1 MSEQRDLEK
10 LLKVKYANMT
20 GLDKETQMLF
30 KQLEW
35 GINLGSNTMYL
46 TYEIDTDQLYSVMT
60 RFDNFIQYN
69 DGKNDVN
76 LVISS
81 YGGDV
86 YAMLGTIDY
95 FNSLPVKVNTHC
107 VGACMSAAAV
117 ILACGTGKRTMTE
130 NSTVMVHEGS
140 AFEVGKTS
148 DVIKGADH
156 MKKLQ
161 TNINRILGNVTKKT
175 QEFWEDVSKQDT
187 YLTSE
192 ECLEYGIVD
201 KIT

>member
-1 MSEQRDLEK
+1 MTEQRDLER
-10 LLKVKYANMT
+10 LLKVHYADMP
-20 GLDKETQMLF
+20 GLDRETQMLF

-60 RFDNFIQYN
+60 RFDNFIQYTK
-69 DGKNDVN
+69 GKRDVN
-76 LVISS
+76 LIISS

-95 FNSLPVKVNTHC
+95 FNSLPVKVNTRC
-107 VGACMSAAAV
+107 IGACMSAAAV
-117 ILACGTGKRTMTE
+117 ILACGTGERTMTQ

-161 TNINRILGNVTKKT
+161 ININRILGDVTKKT
-175 QEFWEDVSKQDT
+175 QKFWEEVSKQDT

>member
-1 MSEQRDLEK
+1 
-10 LLKVKYANMT
+10 
-20 GLDKETQMLF
+20 
-30 KQLEW
+30 
-35 GINLGSNTMYL
+35 MYL

-60 RFDNFIQYN
+60 RFDNFIQYTK
-69 DGKNDVN
+69 GKKDVN

-107 VGACMSAAAV
+107 IGACMSAAAV
-117 ILACGTGKRTMTE
+117 ILACGTGKRTMSE

-156 MKKLQ
+156 MKRLQ
-161 TNINRILGNVTKKT
+161 ININRILGDVTKKT
-175 QEFWEDVSKQDT
+175 QKFWEDISHQDT

-192 ECLEYGIVD
+192 ECLDYGIVD
-201 KIT
+201 EIT

>member
-1 MSEQRDLEK
+1 MVDR
-10 LLKVKYANMT
+10 LLKVDYANMN
-20 GLDKETQMLF
+20 GLDDKTQILF

-35 GINLGSNTMYL
+35 GINLNSNTMYL
-46 TYEIDTDQLYSVMT
+46 TYEIDTDQLYAVTT

-69 DGKNDVN
+69 KDKDIN

-107 VGACMSAAAV
+107 LGACMSAAAV
-117 ILACGTGKRTMTE
+117 ILACGTGKRTMSE

-140 AFEVGKTS
+140 AFEAGKTS
-148 DVIKGADH
+148 DVLKGADH
-156 MKKLQ
+156 LKKLQ
-161 TNINRILGNVTKKT
+161 SNINRILGEVTKKD
-175 QEFWEDVSKQDT
+175 QEFWEEVSKQDT
-187 YLTSE
+187 YLTAE

-201 KIT
+201 EIT

>member
-1 MSEQRDLEK
+1 MGDQRDLER
-10 LLKVKYANMT
+10 LLKVKYANMN
-20 GLDKETQMLF
+20 GLDKETQILF

-35 GINLGSNTMYL
+35 GINLDTNTMYL

-60 RFDNFIQYN
+60 RFDNFIQYS
-69 DGKNDVN
+69 DGKKDVN
-76 LVISS
+76 LIISS

-95 FNSLPVKVNTHC
+95 FKSLPVKVNTHC
-107 VGACMSAAAV
+107 IGACMSAAAV

-156 MKKLQ
+156 MKRLQ
-161 TNINRILGNVTKKT
+161 ININRILGDVTKKT
-175 QEFWEDVSKQDT
+175 QKFWEEVSKQDT

-192 ECLEYGIVD
+192 ECLDYGIVD
-201 KIT
+201 EIV

>member
-1 MSEQRDLEK
+1 MVDR
-10 LLKVKYANMT
+10 LLKVDYANMN
-20 GLDKETQMLF
+20 GLDDKTQILF

-35 GINLGSNTMYL
+35 GINLNSNTMYL
-46 TYEIDTDQLYSVMT
+46 TYEIDTDQLYAVIT

-69 DGKNDVN
+69 KDKDIN

-95 FNSLPVKVNTHC
+95 INTLSVKVNTHC
-107 VGACMSAAAV
+107 LGACMSAAAV
-117 ILACGTGKRTMTE
+117 ILACGTGTRTMTK

-140 AFEVGKTS
+140 AFEAGKTS
-148 DVIKGADH
+148 DVLKGADH
-156 MKKLQ
+156 LKKLQ
-161 TNINRILGNVTKKT
+161 SNINRILGEVTKKD
-175 QEFWEDVSKQDT
+175 QKFWEEVSKQDT
-187 YLTSE
+187 YLTAE

-201 KIT
+201 EIT

>member
-1 MSEQRDLEK
+1 MTDR
-10 LLKVKYANMT
+10 LLKVDYANMN
-20 GLDKETQMLF
+20 GLDDKTQILF

-35 GINLGSNTMYL
+35 GINLTSNTMYL
-46 TYEIDTDQLYSVMT
+46 TYEIDTDQLYAVTT

-69 DGKNDVN
+69 KDKDIN

-107 VGACMSAAAV
+107 LGACMSAAAV
-117 ILACGTGKRTMTE
+117 ILACGTGNRTMSK

-140 AFEVGKTS
+140 AFEAGKTS
-148 DVIKGADH
+148 DVLKGADH
-156 MKKLQ
+156 LKKLQ
-161 TNINRILGNVTKKT
+161 TNINRILGEVTSKD
-175 QEFWEDVSKQDT
+175 QEFWEEVSKQDT
-187 YLTSE
+187 YLTAD

-201 KIT
+201 EIK

>member
-1 MSEQRDLEK
+1 MGDQRDLER
-10 LLKVKYANMT
+10 LLKVKYANMN
-20 GLDKETQMLF
+20 GLDKETQILF

-35 GINLGSNTMYL
+35 GINLDTNTMYL

-60 RFDNFIQYN
+60 RFDNFIQYSG
-69 DGKNDVN
+69 GKKDVN
-76 LVISS
+76 LIISS

-95 FNSLPVKVNTHC
+95 FKSLPVKVNTHC
-107 VGACMSAAAV
+107 IGACMSAAAV

-161 TNINRILGNVTKKT
+161 ININRILGDVTKKT
-175 QEFWEDVSKQDT
+175 QKFWEDISHQDT

-192 ECLEYGIVD
+192 ECLDYGIID
-201 KIT
+201 EIT

>member
-1 MSEQRDLEK
+1 MNEQRDLEK
-10 LLKVKYANMT
+10 LLKVHYADMP
-20 GLDKETQMLF
+20 GLDRETQMLF

-35 GINLGSNTMYL
+35 GINLGTNTMYL

-60 RFDNFIQYN
+60 RFDNFIQYTK
-69 DGKNDVN
+69 GTKDVT

-117 ILACGTGKRTMTE
+117 ILACGTGKRTMTQ

-161 TNINRILGNVTKKT
+161 ININRILGNVTKKT
-175 QEFWEDVSKQDT
+175 QKFWEDVSKQDT

-192 ECLEYGIVD
+192 ECLEYGIID
-201 KIT
+201 EIK

>member
-117 ILACGTGKRTMTE
+117 ILACGTGKRTMTQ

-201 KIT
+201 EVV

>member
-1 MSEQRDLEK
+1 MGEQLNLER
-10 LLKVKYANMT
+10 LLKVKYASMH
-20 GLDKETQMLF
+20 GLDEKTQILF

-35 GINLGSNTMYL
+35 GINLSTNTMYL

-60 RFDNFIQYN
+60 RFDNFIHYN
-69 DGKNDVN
+69 GGKKDVN

-107 VGACMSAAAV
+107 IGACMSAAAV
-117 ILACGTGKRTMTE
+117 ILACGTGKRTMTQ
-130 NSTVMVHEGS
+130 NATVMVHEGS

-161 TNINRILGNVTKKT
+161 ININRILGDVTKKT
-175 QEFWEDVSKQDT
+175 QQFWEDISHQDT

-192 ECLEYGIVD
+192 ECLDYGIVD
-201 KIT
+201 EIT

>member
-1 MSEQRDLEK
+1 MTDR
-10 LLKVKYANMT
+10 LLKVDYANMN
-20 GLDKETQMLF
+20 GLDDKTQILF

-35 GINLGSNTMYL
+35 GINLNSNTMYL
-46 TYEIDTDQLYSVMT
+46 TYEIDTDQLYAVIT

-69 DGKNDVN
+69 KDKDIN

-107 VGACMSAAAV
+107 LGACMSAAAV
-117 ILACGTGKRTMTE
+117 ILACGTGKRTMSK
-130 NSTVMVHEGS
+130 NSTVMIHEGS

-148 DVIKGADH
+148 DVLKGADH
-156 MKKLQ
+156 LKKLQ
-161 TNINRILGNVTKKT
+161 SNINRILGEVTKKD
-175 QEFWEDVSKQDT
+175 QEFWEEVSKQDT
-187 YLTSE
+187 YLTAD

-201 KIT
+201 EIK

>member
-1 MSEQRDLEK
+1 MP
-10 LLKVKYANMT
+10 

-35 GINLGSNTMYL
+35 GINLGTNTMYL

-60 RFDNFIQYN
+60 RFDNFIQYTK
-69 DGKNDVN
+69 GKKDVN

-95 FNSLPVKVNTHC
+95 FNSLPIKVNTHC
-107 VGACMSAAAV
+107 IGACMSAAAV
-117 ILACGTGKRTMTE
+117 ILACGTGKRTMSE
-130 NSTVMVHEGS
+130 NATVMVHEGS

-148 DVIKGADH
+148 DVLKGADH
-156 MKKLQ
+156 LKKLQ

-175 QEFWEDVSKQDT
+175 QEFWTEVSKQDT
-187 YLTSE
+187 FLTSE
-192 ECLEYGIVD
+192 ECLEYGIID
-201 KIT
+201 EIK

>member
-1 MSEQRDLEK
+1 MTDR
-10 LLKVKYANMT
+10 LLKVDYADMN
-20 GLDKETQMLF
+20 GLDNKTQILF
-30 KQLEW
+30 KNLEW
-35 GINLGSNTMYL
+35 GINLHSNTMYL
-46 TYEIDTDQLYSVMT
+46 TYEIDQDQLYAVIT
-60 RFDNFIQYN
+60 RFDNFVQHSKDRDI
-69 DGKNDVN
+69 N

-95 FNSLPVKVNTHC
+95 MNSLPVKVNTHC
-107 VGACMSAAAV
+107 LGACMSAAAV
-117 ILACGTGKRTMTE
+117 ILACGTGKRTMSR

-156 MKKLQ
+156 LKKLQ
-161 TNINRILGNVTKKT
+161 KNINRILGEVTNKD
-175 QEFWEDVSKQDT
+175 QDFWEEISKQDT
-187 YLTSE
+187 FLTSD

-201 KIT
+201 EIT

>member
-1 MSEQRDLEK
+1 MSEQRDLER
-10 LLKVKYANMT
+10 LLKVHYADMP
-20 GLDKETQMLF
+20 GLDTETQILF

-60 RFDNFIQYN
+60 RFDNFIQYSG
-69 DGKNDVN
+69 GKKDVN

-95 FNSLPVKVNTHC
+95 FNSLPVKVNTRC
-107 VGACMSAAAV
+107 IGACMSAAAV
-117 ILACGTGKRTMTE
+117 ILACGTGKRTMTQ

-161 TNINRILGNVTKKT
+161 TNINRILGDVTKKT
-175 QEFWEDVSKQDT
+175 QKFWEDYNVYMKF
-187 YLTSE
+187 L
-192 ECLEYGIVD
+192 
-201 KIT
+201 

>member
-1 MSEQRDLEK
+1 MTDR
-10 LLKVKYANMT
+10 LLKVDYANMN
-20 GLDKETQMLF
+20 GLDDKTQILF

-35 GINLGSNTMYL
+35 GINLTSNTMYL
-46 TYEIDTDQLYSVMT
+46 TYEIDTDQLYAVTT

-69 DGKNDVN
+69 KDKDIN

-95 FNSLPVKVNTHC
+95 FNTLPVKVNTHC
-107 VGACMSAAAV
+107 LGACMSAAAV
-117 ILACGTGKRTMTE
+117 ILACGTGKRTMSE

-140 AFEVGKTS
+140 AFEAGKTS
-148 DVIKGADH
+148 DVLKGADH
-156 MKKLQ
+156 LKKLQ
-161 TNINRILGNVTKKT
+161 SNINRILGEVTKKD
-175 QEFWEDVSKQDT
+175 QEFWEEVSKQDT
-187 YLTSE
+187 YLTAD

-201 KIT
+201 EIT

>member
-1 MSEQRDLEK
+1 MTDR
-10 LLKVKYANMT
+10 LLKVDYANMN
-20 GLDKETQMLF
+20 GLDDKTQILF

-35 GINLGSNTMYL
+35 GINLTSNTMYL
-46 TYEIDTDQLYSVMT
+46 TYEIDTDQLYAVTT

-69 DGKNDVN
+69 KDKDIN

-95 FNSLPVKVNTHC
+95 FNTLPVKVNTHC
-107 VGACMSAAAV
+107 LGACMSAAAV
-117 ILACGTGKRTMTE
+117 ILACGTGKRTMSE

-140 AFEVGKTS
+140 AFEAGKTS
-148 DVIKGADH
+148 DVLKGADH
-156 MKKLQ
+156 LKKLQ
-161 TNINRILGNVTKKT
+161 SNINRILGEVTKKD
-175 QEFWEDVSKQDT
+175 QKFWEEVSKQDT

-192 ECLEYGIVD
+192 QCLEYGIVD
-201 KIT
+201 EIT

>member
-1 MSEQRDLEK
+1 MSEKLDLER
-10 LLKVKYANMT
+10 LLKVKYADMP
-20 GLDKETQMLF
+20 GLDTETQILF

-35 GINLGSNTMYL
+35 GINLGNNTMYL

-60 RFDNFIQYN
+60 RFDNFVQYSG
-69 DGKNDVN
+69 GKKDVT

-201 KIT
+201 EIT

>member
-1 MSEQRDLEK
+1 MTDR
-10 LLKVKYANMT
+10 LLKVDYANMN
-20 GLDKETQMLF
+20 GLDDKTQILF

-35 GINLGSNTMYL
+35 GINLTSNTMYL
-46 TYEIDTDQLYSVMT
+46 TYEIDTDQLYAVTT

-69 DGKNDVN
+69 KDKDIN

-95 FNSLPVKVNTHC
+95 FNTLPVKVNTHC
-107 VGACMSAAAV
+107 LGACMSAAAV
-117 ILACGTGKRTMTE
+117 ILACGTGNRTMSK

-140 AFEVGKTS
+140 AFEAGKTS
-148 DVIKGADH
+148 DVLKGADH
-156 MKKLQ
+156 LKKLQ
-161 TNINRILGNVTKKT
+161 TNINRILGEVTSKD
-175 QEFWEDVSKQDT
+175 QEFWEEVSKQDT
-187 YLTSE
+187 YLTAD

-201 KIT
+201 EIK

>member
-1 MSEQRDLEK
+1 MLEREMEK
-10 LLKVKYANMT
+10 LLKVKYANMN

-35 GINLGSNTMYL
+35 GINLDSNTMYL
-46 TYEIDTDQLYSVMT
+46 TYEIDQDQLYSVMT
-60 RFDNFIQYN
+60 RFDNFIQYSG
-69 DGKNDVN
+69 GKKDVN

-95 FNSLPVKVNTHC
+95 FNSLPVKVNTRC
-107 VGACMSAAAV
+107 IGACMSAAAV
-117 ILACGTGKRTMTE
+117 ILACGTGKRTMSE

-140 AFEVGKTS
+140 AFEMGKTS
-148 DVIKGADH
+148 DVLKGADH
-156 MKKLQ
+156 LKKLQ

-201 KIT
+201 EIK